1 MKSRLAFVS
10 IFLCASI
17 QVYAQYTDDALRLAQ
32 SGYGVS
38 ARSISMGN
46 AMTGV
51 SEGFDATYFNPAGLA
66 QSHESEFTSGLNF
79 LGYSDNAT
87 YLGNNNTLSSSQTD
101 LSNLGVIYA
110 FPTVRGSFVIALGY
124 NRAQDFNSALSVS
137 GTNSKSS
144 IVPSLYYPGDTLADI
159 AYMLYLED
167 GSQNPLVTKNVQ
179 QSGKTYTSGGL
190 NNWSASAGLDIA
202 NNFSVG
208 VTLNLIGG
216 SYQYTRTFIENATS
230 QGGNYNGSDFS
241 SLVLTSQDNQDISGV
256 NAKVGFL
263 YRLEGESGNTIAR
276 FGMSIAS
283 PTFFTVTYSYSSSGV
298 GYYSTPPSPL
308 SYSTS
313 NGYGELEGGGP
324 ALQYDVTTP
333 FKFEV
338 GASGS
343 LSRLL
348 LAADI
353 EYVDWTEMQFS
364 NSNLP
369 AGDNTISELNAQIK
383 QEFQATVNLRG
394 GIEYALADPDYATF
408 VPYLRIGGQYL
419 PSPQS
424 GATSGMAQKY
434 LSGGIGAKIQNSIS
448 LDFAYQYG
456 WWNTSTLVYPST
468 TINNVV
474 YASQSTSN
482 EKITNTNFMFT
493 FKYDF

>member
-1 MKSRLAFVS
+1 MKSITTIVFAVISLSLDA
-10 IFLCASI
+10 
-17 QVYAQYTDDALRLAQ
+17 YAQFPEDALRLGQ
-32 SGYGVS
+32 YGYGVS
-38 ARSISMGN
+38 ARSMSMGN
-46 AMTGV
+46 AMTGL
-51 SEGFDATYFNPAGLA
+51 SQGFDATYFNPAGLA
-66 QSHESEFTSGLNF
+66 QSRESEFTTGLNF
-79 LGYSDNAT
+79 LGYNDNAT

-101 LSNLGVIYA
+101 LSSLGLVYA
-110 FPTVRGSFVIALGY
+110 FPTVKGSFVIALGY
-124 NRAQDFNSALSVS
+124 NRGQDFNSALSVS
-137 GTNSKSS
+137 GTNTNSS
-144 IVPSLYYPGDTLADI
+144 IVPSLYYQGDTLADI

-167 GSQNPLVTKNVQ
+167 GNQNPLVTKNVQ

-202 NNFSVG
+202 NNFSIG

-216 SYQYTRTFIENATS
+216 TYKYTRTFVENATS
-230 QGGNYNGSDFS
+230 QGGNYGGSDFS
-241 SLVLTSQDNQDISGV
+241 SLVLNDQENQDISGW

-263 YRLEGESGNTIAR
+263 YRLEGVSSNTSAR
-276 FGMSIAS
+276 FGVSVAF
-283 PTFFTVTYSYSSSGV
+283 PTFLTITDNYSSSGI
-298 GYYSTPPSPL
+298 GYYTDYPTL
-308 SYSTS
+308 SYSTT
-313 NGYGELEGGGP
+313 NGYGQDEGSGP

-353 EYVDWTEMQFS
+353 EYVDWTEMEFS

-369 AGDNTISELNAQIK
+369 SSDNTISNLNAQIK
-383 QEFQATVNLRG
+383 QEFQATTNFRA
-394 GIEYALADPDYATF
+394 GIEFALAEPDYSTF

-419 PSPQS
+419 PSPYS
-424 GATSGMAQKY
+424 GAASDQAQKY
-434 LSGGIGAKIQNSIS
+434 VSGGIGAKIQNSIS

-456 WWNTSTLVYPST
+456 WWNTSAHVYNST

-474 YASQSTSN
+474 YSSQSTSN

-493 FKYDF
+493 FRYDF

>member
-1 MKSRLAFVS
+1 MKIRITLVSLFLCVS
-10 IFLCASI
+10 IR
-17 QVYAQYTDDALRLAQ
+17 VYAQYPEDALRLAQ
-32 SGYGVS
+32 SGYGAS

-51 SEGFDATYFNPAGLA
+51 SDGFDATYFNPAGLA
-66 QSHESEFTSGLNF
+66 QSRESEFTTGLNF
-79 LGYSDNAT
+79 LGYNDNAT
-87 YLGNNNTLSSSQTD
+87 YLGNSSSLSSSQTD
-101 LSNLGVIYA
+101 LSNLGVVYA
-110 FPTVRGSFVIALGY
+110 FPTIKGSFVIALGY
-124 NRAQDFNSALSVS
+124 NRGQDFNSALSVS

-167 GSQNPLVTKNVQ
+167 GSQNPLVKGNVK
-179 QSGKTYTSGGL
+179 QSGKTYISGGL

-202 NNFSVG
+202 RDFSVG

-216 SYQYTRTFIENATS
+216 SYQYTRTFEEIATS
-230 QGGNYNGSDFS
+230 QGGNYGGSDLD
-241 SLVLTSQDNQDISGV
+241 SLFLRDQDNQDISGW

-263 YRLEGESGNTIAR
+263 YRLEGESGNTLAR
-276 FGMSIAS
+276 LGLSIAF
-283 PTFFTVTYSYSSSGV
+283 PTFLTVTYNYSASGV
-298 GYYSTPPSPL
+298 GYYTDYSPL
-308 SYSTS
+308 GYSTS

-324 ALQYDVTTP
+324 ALRYDVTTP

-369 AGDNTISELNAQIK
+369 AGDNTISDLNAQIK
-383 QEFQATVNLRG
+383 QDYQATLNLRG
-394 GIEYALADPDYATF
+394 GLEYALADPDYGTF

-419 PSPQS
+419 PSPS
-424 GATSGMAQKY
+424 SAATSAMAQKY

-468 TINNVV
+468 TINDKV